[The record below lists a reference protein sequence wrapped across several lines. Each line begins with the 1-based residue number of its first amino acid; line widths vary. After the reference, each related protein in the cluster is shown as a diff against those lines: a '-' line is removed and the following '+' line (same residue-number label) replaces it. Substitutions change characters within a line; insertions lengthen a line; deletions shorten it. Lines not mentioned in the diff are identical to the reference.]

1 MVMTP
6 HVVEIPVV
14 LLENRKEA
22 SREKFPDFA
31 WPEHKNVCRYSAI
44 GFQ

>member
-6 HVVEIPVV
+6 HVEIPVV

-22 SREKFPDFA
+22 SREKFPDLV
-31 WPEHKNVCRYSAI
+31 WPDQKD
-44 GFQ
+44 